1 MYVKMLNNKKG
12 GSNKGIDYLL
22 DKKRVA
28 DQTAKIL
35 KGDEQITR
43 SIVANISK
51 KQKLTI
57 GTLSFEEPNITQK
70 QKETIIEDFE
80 KTLLPGLEPEQYNI
94 LWVEHTDKGRLE
106 LNFAIPK
113 VELTTQKAL
122 QPYYHKQDFARID
135 MFEDK
140 YNILYNLSSKKDPSK
155 KQTLENDNRIGIIK
169 DYKALDEKLTQ
180 LVMSGKIQNRQ
191 QMIETL
197 KSSNIEVTRQGKESI
212 SVKLPDSKRARKL
225 KQGIYSEQFT
235 SHPRLRTISER
246 ARAEVEKYNSRD
258 TSKELERISDRLPR
272 YNERKAHIN
281 RNLYDKE
288 HEKHREQDNEREQDS
303 TWEHRLRTKESEKE
317 AILSVRN
324 NSDNQHDNSNIS
336 NAEISPKPEMVSTK
350 RATITE
356 RERQIYDESER
367 RLDIQRQDSR
377 PRQQDIE
384 IEGLEND
391 IARRALDRIREEQEQ
406 RKRAY
411 EQARHAR
418 TELYNAN
425 IKQSKELR
433 ERFKHDSN
441 ELRKEAPRGSAQQRE
456 IFEYISKESEIF
468 IKTAREHHERVSEDT
483 TSFSWIERFKERFS
497 EFREQF
503 KNTLASARQGLK
515 DTFNY
520 YIDAFNELDFKLE
533 STGEVLEK
541 NSNENKKEL
550 TVKDVDEV
558 VIAVEN
564 NIIYNQEKLEEQQQ
578 NRSTSRS
585 YGMSL

>member
-28 DQTAKIL
+28 DKTAKIL

-57 GTLSFEEPNITQK
+57 GTLSFEEKNLTQK

-122 QPYYHKQDFARID
+122 QPYYHKQDFARIE

-155 KQTLENDNRIGIIK
+155 KQTLENDNRIELIK
-169 DYKALDEKLTQ
+169 DYKKLDEKLMQ

-246 ARAEVEKYNSRD
+246 AREEVEKYNSRD

-288 HEKHREQDNEREQDS
+288 YEKHREQNNEREQDS
-303 TWEHRLRTKESEKE
+303 TGEYRLRTRERKENELHSTSRNIGFEHNSIGVSNNK
-317 AILSVRN
+317 ILSREQMDSSKRDESSVRRGKIHQEQ
-324 NSDNQHDNSNIS
+324 NSRTQSGQDSNIHKIG
-336 NAEISPKPEMVSTK
+336 E
-350 RATITE
+350 
-356 RERQIYDESER
+356 
-367 RLDIQRQDSR
+367 
-377 PRQQDIE
+377 
-384 IEGLEND
+384 LEHD
-391 IARRALDRIREEQEQ
+391 IARRAIKRIRAEQEQ

-411 EQARHAR
+411 EQTRHAR
-418 TELYNAN
+418 IEFHKTATTTAKYVREQSKKDSEQLREQHEN
-425 IKQSKELR
+425 IVKQSKPIIR
-433 ERFKHDSN
+433 
-441 ELRKEAPRGSAQQRE
+441 
-456 IFEYISKESEIF
+456 
-468 IKTAREHHERVSEDT
+468 TAEQHNKRVSEDT
-483 TSFSWIERFKERFS
+483 KSLSWIEQFKKRFN
-497 EFREQF
+497 EFGTKL
-503 KNTLASARQGLK
+503 KNTLEDTREFLK
-515 DTFNY
+515 SK
-520 YIDAFNELDFKLE
+520 FNEYVKSYDELDYKLE
-533 STGEVLEK
+533 KTADLLDLNSKQNKEELTFKDIADVK
-541 NSNENKKEL
+541 NS
-550 TVKDVDEV
+550 VQDSID
-558 VIAVEN
+558 
-564 NIIYNQEKLEEQQQ
+564 YNSEKTIEYQQE
-578 NRSTSRS
+578 RSHTHS
-585 YGMSL
+585 YGMSM